1 MPRRPPGPALLFDV
15 DGTLVDSVYQHVSAW
30 CEVLEQAGIQ
40 FPAWRIHRRI
50 GMGGSLFVDALLRD
64 TGRSGSAEE
73 GKRLLERHD
82 EAFSSRYAR
91 QIRPL
96 PGAQSLLRA
105 MSSAGVPYAL
115 ATSGRRADAR
125 PALDALGI
133 ASSVPVITGDD
144 VAEAKPEPDLF
155 VAAAQRLGVPMSASM
170 IVGDSVWDFVAARR
184 AKARGIG
191 VLSGG
196 YGADE
201 LLGAGASRV
210 YEDPADLL
218 GHLDDV
224 LTAPAPR

>member
-1 MPRRPPGPALLFDV
+1 
-15 DGTLVDSVYQHVSAW
+15 
-30 CEVLEQAGIQ
+30 
-40 FPAWRIHRRI
+40 
-50 GMGGSLFVDALLRD
+50 
-64 TGRSGSAEE
+64 
-73 GKRLLERHD
+73 
-82 EAFSSRYAR
+82 
-91 QIRPL
+91 
-96 PGAQSLLRA
+96 
-105 MSSAGVPYAL
+105 VPYAL